1 VKETIKITGVLTFV
15 CIICAFSLSFIYK
28 AASEKININAQ
39 KRIQDA
45 ITNISPEAKF
55 IEKQKLQNEELYKL
69 FNADNNFIG
78 YAFIAQGQG
87 YQGKIK
93 ILTVSDLQLT
103 KIIGI
108 EVVDSIETP
117 GLGAKI
123 QEKSFQEQFKNLS
136 VLKPLECTKDEIT
149 KKNQIKAITGAT
161 VSSRAVI
168 NILNKKLKDLKD
180 KLKL

>member
-1 VKETIKITGVLTFV
+1 MKETIRITSVLTLV
-15 CIICAFSLSFIYK
+15 CVVCAFSLSFIYK
-28 AASEKININAQ
+28 AASEKINVNAQ

-45 ITNISPEAKF
+45 ITNIAPDTKLVK
-55 IEKQKLQNEELYKL
+55 KQELQEEELYKL
-69 FNADNNFIG
+69 FNKDNDFIG

-93 ILTVSDLQLT
+93 ILAVSNTDLT
-103 KIIGI
+103 KLIGI
-108 EVVDSIETP
+108 EVVESVETP

-123 QEKSFQEQFKNLS
+123 QGAAFQKQFQNLTTLTPIS
-136 VLKPLECTKDEIT
+136 YTKDEVI

-168 NILNKKLKDLKD
+168 NILNKKIEALKA
-180 KLKL
+180 KLNP